1 VRAALAALLLL
12 GALTWPAT
20 AAAKAGCDGA
30 AARAPG
36 HRCGAA
42 RPGAAVDPAPSEAG
56 LQRGSPCVRG
66 RRDGLAQPCSFGAPA
81 KKAKRTVALIGDSH
95 AAHWRTALAAVAARE
110 RWRVFALTRNSCPFS
125 ATGRG
130 LPKRDATRCTRWKRD
145 VAHWL
150 RAHPKVTT
158 VMLAQEVSDVDTA
171 GAADPFAAAVQS
183 YVTEWQTLP
192 ASVTHVVVL
201 RDTPLARPD
210 VLNCVRRHALPQ
222 VACALPEA
230 VALPPDP
237 AVAAATRL
245 GAPRFQTVDLTG
257 FFCDGTSCFP
267 VVGGVLVYLDS
278 NHLTPRFVSTLAPYL
293 DAQLHRL

>member
-1 VRAALAALLLL
+1 MRLALAA
-12 GALTWPAT
+12 AV
-20 AAAKAGCDGA
+20 AAAALWPGAAAANARCEGA

-36 HRCGAA
+36 HSCGAA
-42 RPGAAVDPAPSEAG
+42 RLGAAVDTTPSAARR
-56 LQRGSPCVRG
+56 QRGSRCVHT
-66 RRDGLAQPCSFGAPA
+66 RRDGLAQPCAFGAPA
-81 KKAKRTVALIGDSH
+81 AKAKRTIALIGDSH
-95 AAHWRTALAAVAARE
+95 AAHWRTALAAVAVRE

-125 ATGRG
+125 ERGRV
-130 LPKRDATRCTRWKRD
+130 LPQRDAARCERWKRD

-150 RAHPKVTT
+150 RAHPRVTT
-158 VMLAQEVSDVDTA
+158 VVLAQEVSDVDTT

-183 YVTEWQTLP
+183 YADEWQKLP
-192 ASVTHVVVL
+192 PSVRRVVVI
-201 RDTPLARPD
+201 RDTPATRPD
-210 VLNCVRRHALPQ
+210 VLSCVSHALLPQ
-222 VACALPEA
+222 LTCALPEA

-237 AVAAATRL
+237 AAAAAAQL

-278 NHLTPRFVSTLAPYL
+278 NHLTPRFVTTLAPYL